1 MSELN
6 KELIESY
13 SQILVDNLNSGLV
26 YMLKYE

>member
-6 KELIESY
+6 KELIASY
-13 SQILVDNLNSGLV
+13 SQILVDNTSSGLF